1 MKIILPL
8 LGKTKEQYLAAGID
22 DFAGRLR
29 RFVQLDL
36 PVLKEKKNAA
46 KEDAARLQSEE
57 GQILLGGVQQITG
70 AGGAARVVA
79 LAPAGRQLSSEELA
93 DLLSRWEDQG
103 VREIAFLIGG
113 PTGLAPELIEKADYV
128 LSLSRMTFTH
138 EMARMLVLEQLYRAY
153 SIKAGTGYHK

>member
-8 LGKTKEQYLAAGID
+8 LGKTKEQYLGAGID

-29 RFVQLDL
+29 RFVQLEL
-36 PVLKEKKNAA
+36 PVLKEKKSGA
-46 KEDAARLQSEE
+46 KEDAARLQNEE
-57 GQILLGGVQQITG
+57 AQILLGSVPQS
-70 AGGAARVVA
+70 AKVVA
-79 LAPAGRQLSSEELA
+79 LAPLGQQLSSEELA
-93 DLLSRWEDQG
+93 DLLCRWEDQG

-113 PTGLAPELIEKADYV
+113 PTGLAPKLVEKADYV

-138 EMARMLVLEQLYRAY
+138 EMARMLVLEQLYRAF

>member
-1 MKIILPL
+1 MKIILPF

-22 DFAGRLR
+22 DYAGRLR
-29 RFVQLDL
+29 RYAQLDL

-46 KEDAARLQSEE
+46 KEDTARQQAEE
-57 GQILLGGVQQITG
+57 GQILLGSLPQL
-70 AGGAARVVA
+70 GGATRVVA
-79 LAPAGRQLSSEELA
+79 LAPAGRQLSSEDLA
-93 DLLSRWEDQG
+93 DLLCRWEDQG

-113 PTGLAPELIEKADYV
+113 PTGLAPELVQKADYV

-138 EMARMLVLEQLYRAY
+138 EMARLLVLEQLYRAF

>member
-1 MKIILPL
+1 MKIIFPL

-29 RFVQLDL
+29 RFGQLEL
-36 PVLKEKKNAA
+36 PVLKEKKNGA
-46 KEDAARLQSEE
+46 KEDAARLQNEE
-57 GQILLGGVQQITG
+57 GQILLGSVPRS
-70 AGGAARVVA
+70 GGAARVVA
-79 LAPAGRQLSSEELA
+79 LAPAGKQLSSEDLA
-93 DLLSRWEDQG
+93 ELLSRWEDQG

>member
-1 MKIILPL
+1 MKIILPF

-22 DFAGRLR
+22 DYAGRLR

-46 KEDAARLQSEE
+46 KEDTTRQQNEE
-57 GQILLGGVQQITG
+57 GQILLGSVPQS
-70 AGGAARVVA
+70 GGAARVVA
-79 LAPAGRQLSSEELA
+79 LAPTGRQLSSEELA
-93 DLLSRWEDQG
+93 ELLSRWEDQG

-113 PTGLAPELIEKADYV
+113 PTGLAAGLVEKADYV

-138 EMARMLVLEQLYRAY
+138 EMARLLVLEQLYRAF

>member
-8 LGKTKEQYLAAGID
+8 LGKTREQYLGAGID

-29 RFVQLDL
+29 RFVQLEL
-36 PVLKEKKNAA
+36 PVLKEKKSGA
-46 KEDAARLQSEE
+46 KEDAARLQNEE
-57 GQILLGGVQQITG
+57 AQILFGSVPQS
-70 AGGAARVVA
+70 AKVVA
-79 LAPAGRQLSSEELA
+79 LAPLGQQLSSEELA
-93 DLLSRWEDQG
+93 DLLCRWEDQG

-113 PTGLAPELIEKADYV
+113 PTGLAPKLVEKADYV

-138 EMARMLVLEQLYRAY
+138 EMARMLVLEQLYRAF

>member
-8 LGKTKEQYLAAGID
+8 LGKTKELYLGAGID

-29 RFVQLDL
+29 RFVQLEL
-36 PVLKEKKNAA
+36 PVLKEKKSGA
-46 KEDAARLQSEE
+46 KEDAARLQNEE
-57 GQILLGGVQQITG
+57 AQILFGSVPQS
-70 AGGAARVVA
+70 AKVVA
-79 LAPAGRQLSSEELA
+79 LAPLGRQLSSEELA
-93 DLLSRWEDQG
+93 DLLCRWEDQG

-113 PTGLAPELIEKADYV
+113 PTGLAPKLVEKADYV

-138 EMARMLVLEQLYRAY
+138 EMARLLVLEQLYRAF

>member
-29 RFVQLDL
+29 RFVQFEL

-46 KEDAARLQSEE
+46 KEDTARQQYEE
-57 GQILLGGVQQITG
+57 GQILLFGLPPS
-70 AGGAARVVA
+70 GGAVKLVA
-79 LAPAGRQLSSEELA
+79 LAPTGRQLSSEDLAEL
-93 DLLSRWEDQG
+93 LCRWEDQG
-103 VREIAFLIGG
+103 VREIDFLIGG

-138 EMARMLVLEQLYRAY
+138 EMARLLVLEQLYRAF

>member
-22 DFAGRLR
+22 DFAVRLK
-29 RFVQLDL
+29 RFAQLEMV
-36 PVLKEKKNAA
+36 VLKEKKNAA

-57 GQILLGGVQQITG
+57 GLILLGGVPQS
-70 AGGAARVVA
+70 ARVVA
-79 LAPAGRQLSSEELA
+79 LAPAGQQLSSEELA

-113 PTGLAPELIEKADYV
+113 PTGLAAELVRKADYV

-138 EMARMLVLEQLYRAY
+138 EMARLLVLEQLYRAF

>member
-1 MKIILPL
+1 MKIILPF
-8 LGKTKEQYLAAGID
+8 LGKTKEQYLASGID

-46 KEDAARLQSEE
+46 KEDTARQQTEE
-57 GQILLGGVQQITG
+57 AQILLGSVPQS
-70 AGGAARVVA
+70 AKAVA
-79 LAPAGRQLSSEELA
+79 LAPTGQQLSSEDLA
-93 DLLSRWEDQG
+93 DLLGRWEDQG
-103 VREIAFLIGG
+103 VREIVFLIGG
-113 PTGLAPELIEKADYV
+113 PTGLAPELVQKTDYV

-138 EMARMLVLEQLYRAY
+138 EMARLLVLEQLYRAF

>member
-1 MKIILPL
+1 MKIILPF

-22 DFAGRLR
+22 DYAGRLR
-29 RFVQLDL
+29 RYAQLDL
-36 PVLKEKKNAA
+36 SVLKEKKNAA
-46 KEDAARLQSEE
+46 KEDAARQQHEE
-57 GQILLGGVQQITG
+57 GQILLGSLPQL
-70 AGGAARVVA
+70 GGATKVVA
-79 LAPAGRQLSSEELA
+79 LVPAGRQLSSEDLA

-113 PTGLAPELIEKADYV
+113 PTGLAPELVQKADYV

-138 EMARMLVLEQLYRAY
+138 EMARLLVLEQLYRAF

>member
-8 LGKTKEQYLAAGID
+8 LGKTREQYLGAGID

-29 RFVQLDL
+29 RFVQLEL
-36 PVLKEKKNAA
+36 PVLKEKKSGA
-46 KEDAARLQSEE
+46 KEDAARLQNEE
-57 GQILLGGVQQITG
+57 AQILLGSVPQS
-70 AGGAARVVA
+70 AKVVA
-79 LAPAGRQLSSEELA
+79 LAPLGQQLSSEELA
-93 DLLSRWEDQG
+93 DLLCRWEDQG

-113 PTGLAPELIEKADYV
+113 PTGLAPKLVEKADYV

-138 EMARMLVLEQLYRAY
+138 EMARMLVLEQLYRAF

>member
-8 LGKTKEQYLAAGID
+8 LGKTKEQYLCAGID

-29 RFVQLDL
+29 RFVPLDL
-36 PVLKEKKNAA
+36 PILKEKKNAA
-46 KEDAARLQSEE
+46 KEDTARQQNEE
-57 GQILLGGVQQITG
+57 GQILLGSVPSS
-70 AGGAARVVA
+70 ARIVA
-79 LAPAGRQLSSEELA
+79 LAPTGQQLSSEELA

-113 PTGLAPELIEKADYV
+113 PTGLAPELVRKADYV

-138 EMARMLVLEQLYRAY
+138 EMARLLVLEQLYRAF

>member
-8 LGKTKEQYLAAGID
+8 LGKTKEQYLGAGID

-29 RFVQLDL
+29 RFVQLEL
-36 PVLKEKKNAA
+36 PVLKERKNAG
-46 KEDAARLQSEE
+46 KEDTARQQNEE
-57 GQILLGGVQQITG
+57 GQILLGSVPQS
-70 AGGAARVVA
+70 AKVVA

-93 DLLSRWEDQG
+93 DLLCRWEDQG
-103 VREIAFLIGG
+103 VREIAFVIGG
-113 PTGLAPELIEKADYV
+113 PTGLAPELVRKADYV

-138 EMARMLVLEQLYRAY
+138 EMARLLVLEQLYRAF

>member
-8 LGKTKEQYLAAGID
+8 LGKTREQYLGAGID

-29 RFVQLDL
+29 RFVQLEL
-36 PVLKEKKNAA
+36 PVLKEKKSGA
-46 KEDAARLQSEE
+46 KEDAARLQNEE
-57 GQILLGGVQQITG
+57 AQILLGSVPQS
-70 AGGAARVVA
+70 AKVVA
-79 LAPAGRQLSSEELA
+79 LAPLGQQLSSEELA
-93 DLLSRWEDQG
+93 DLLCRWEDRG

-113 PTGLAPELIEKADYV
+113 PTGLAPKLVEKADYV

-138 EMARMLVLEQLYRAY
+138 EMARMLVLEQLYRAF

>member
-22 DFAGRLR
+22 DFAVRLR

-36 PVLKEKKNAA
+36 PVLKEKKNGT
-46 KEDAARLQSEE
+46 KEDAARLQNEE
-57 GQILLGGVQQITG
+57 GQILLGSVPRS
-70 AGGAARVVA
+70 GGAARVVA
-79 LAPAGRQLSSEELA
+79 LAPAGKQLSSEDLA
-93 DLLSRWEDQG
+93 ELLSRWEDQG

>member
-8 LGKTKEQYLAAGID
+8 LGKTKEQYLGAGID

-36 PVLKEKKNAA
+36 PVLKEKKSGA
-46 KEDAARLQSEE
+46 KEDAARLQNEE
-57 GQILLGGVQQITG
+57 AQILLGSVPQS
-70 AGGAARVVA
+70 AKVVA
-79 LAPAGRQLSSEELA
+79 LAPLGQQLSSEELA
-93 DLLSRWEDQG
+93 DLLCRWEDQG

-113 PTGLAPELIEKADYV
+113 PTGLAPKLVEKADYV

-138 EMARMLVLEQLYRAY
+138 EMARMLVLEQLYRAF